1 MNPMNLRSRH
11 GPEWRIQ
18 QALIAYLSV
27 RDWCVEVTNGNIYQV
42 GFPDLFLAHK
52 TYGTRW
58 VDCKNPD
65 RYTFTPAQKIK
76 WPLWDSYGVGIWIIT
91 GATDIEYA
99 KLMGPPN
106 WRDYW
111 KPEWTEEAEKRKRLV
126 EDLRNALD

>member
-1 MNPMNLRSRH
+1 
-11 GPEWRIQ
+11 
-18 QALIAYLSV
+18 V

-58 VDCKNPD
+58 VDVKNLD

-76 WPLWDSYGVGIWIIT
+76 WPLWTEYGVGIWILT
-91 GATDIEYA
+91 AASDAEYQ
-99 KLMGPPN
+99 KLFGPPN

-111 KPEWTEEAEKRKRLV
+111 KDSWTEEAERRKRLV
-126 EDLRNALD
+126 KDLRDAKD